1 MNHPRHLTLLLLGLV
16 CLNQSLSGQ
25 NPAQTPQERFTV
37 DIDLALLRFAL
48 RDTAGRF
55 VNSLKQDDFRI
66 LHNGVPQEIQYF
78 EAPRRQGP
86 PRGRLWLA
94 FLLDVSGSTFATRAE
109 EIVAARSFL
118 DNITRSTVTG
128 VFGFTDKLI
137 TFANF
142 TTNRELALLGFRD
155 ARRHL
160 GKTAIYDSLQQLMSL
175 MSTRAGPDE
184 RKAIIIISDGLDD
197 SFAKSAA
204 SAARAKETGTT
215 LYTILVPS
223 VAQVY
228 IGPDSSFADSTTA
241 NRADPQQAAK
251 ENAFNSL
258 SLGTGGMSFEGFKAI
273 LNVDDV
279 LAQIND
285 HLFGNLYSI
294 AYYPEGVSFETTIQD
309 VEILPH
315 DPSLEVSSAFEQM
328 PPRFAH
334 KKSLLAALFDHEAL
348 VKLADENWR
357 AFREIGA
364 QMDILA
370 ARREG
375 GRLGLPFRLKINPLS
390 FPEASKRGVY
400 TQLGIIGLLSD
411 LSGNEVVRLREIFQV
426 RLGAK
431 QVRQGRG
438 IIYTNKLFA
447 PPGQYKLRVVI
458 VEIATWRL
466 TSFLALVRVGP
477 SGQRGWSDP
486 FPLARDT
493 ALQHRKHRSGAQAGR
508 SGRPPR

>member
-1 MNHPRHLTLLLLGLV
+1 MNHPGHLTFLLLALV
-16 CLNQSLSGQ
+16 CLNPSVRGQ
-25 NPAQTPQERFTV
+25 DQAQTPQERFTV

-48 RDTAGRF
+48 RDAAGRF
-55 VNSLKQDDFRI
+55 ANSLKQGDFRI
-66 LHNGVPQEIQYF
+66 LHNGVPQQIQYF
-78 EAPRRQGP
+78 EGPKHQGP

-94 FLLDVSGSTFATRAE
+94 FLLDVSGSTFATRVE

-118 DNITRSTVTG
+118 DNVTSSTVTG

-142 TTNRELALLGFRD
+142 TPNRELALQGFRE
-155 ARRHL
+155 ARRHM
-160 GKTAIYDSLQQLMSL
+160 GKTAIYDSLQQLISL
-175 MSTRAGPDE
+175 MSTRAGPEE
-184 RKAIIIISDGLDD
+184 RKAIIVISDGLDD

-204 SAARAKETGTT
+204 SVVRAKQTGTT

-228 IGPDSSFADSTTA
+228 IGPDASFADSTTA
-241 NRADPQQAAK
+241 NRPDPEQAAK
-251 ENAFNSL
+251 EKAFLSL
-258 SLGTGGMSFEGFKAI
+258 SLGSGGMSFEGFKTI

-285 HLFGNLYSI
+285 DLFGNLYSI
-294 AYYPEGVSFETTIQD
+294 AYYPEGVSFETTVQK

-315 DPSLEVSSAFEQM
+315 DSSLQVSSAFEQL
-328 PPRFAH
+328 PPRFSH
-334 KKSLLAALFDHEAL
+334 KRSFIAAFFDREAL
-348 VKLADENWR
+348 GKLADENWR

-390 FPEASKRGVY
+390 FPEASKHGVY

-411 LSGNEVVRLREIFQV
+411 RSGNEVVRLREIFQV
-426 RLGAK
+426 RLGSK

-447 PPGQYKLRVVI
+447 PPGQYQLRVVI

-466 TSFLALVRVGP
+466 TSFLASVRVQP
-477 SGQRGWSDP
+477 SGPRGSSDP
-486 FPLARDT
+486 FPLAGD
-493 ALQHRKHRSGAQAGR
+493 AAPQHWKHPSGAQAALSER
-508 SGRPPR
+508 RPR